1 MKQLVD
7 EMHRELWIEAPHL
20 FRSARTWARPVIY
33 SQSSE
38 SNETATVV
46 SLALLSESGLKP
58 A

>member
-1 MKQLVD
+1 MKQPVD
-7 EMHRELWIEAPHL
+7 EMHRELSTL
-20 FRSARTWARPVIY
+20 RPLPIGQNVGTAGVY

-38 SNETATVV
+38 SNKTATVV

>member
-1 MKQLVD
+1 MDQPVD
-7 EMHRELWIEAPHL
+7 EMHRELSTRSAL
-20 FRSARTWARPVIY
+20 FRSARTWARPVVY

-38 SNETATVV
+38 SNKTATVV

>member
-1 MKQLVD
+1 MKQPVD
-7 EMHRELWIEAPHL
+7 EMHRELWIDAPPSSN
-20 FRSARTWARPVIY
+20 RPEWGRPVY